1 MDFVLLVVIV
11 ISVFGISVNF
21 AGGGGIVTHI

>member
-21 AGGGGIVTHI
+21 AGGGIVTHI